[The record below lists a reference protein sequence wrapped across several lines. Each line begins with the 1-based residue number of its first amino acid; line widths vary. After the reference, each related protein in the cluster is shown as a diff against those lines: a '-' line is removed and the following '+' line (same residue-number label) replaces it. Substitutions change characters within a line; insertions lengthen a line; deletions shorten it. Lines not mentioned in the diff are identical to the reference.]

1 MAVLSDAFLLAN
13 ACTCL
18 AEREDTEVQ
27 MISKI
32 IGHLMEGEVLKI
44 HFRSENL
51 NLEFW
56 NELMCKWK
64 GSLMTV
70 SCKATLM
77 IIAYSKQ
84 VILV

>member
-1 MAVLSDAFLLAN
+1 MAVLNDAFLLAN
-13 ACTCL
+13 AFTCL

-27 MISKI
+27 MISKV
-32 IGHLMEGEVLKI
+32 IGNLMEGEVRRI
-44 HFRSENL
+44 HFHSENL

-70 SCKATLM
+70 SSKATLK
-77 IIAYSKQ
+77 IIAYSKE